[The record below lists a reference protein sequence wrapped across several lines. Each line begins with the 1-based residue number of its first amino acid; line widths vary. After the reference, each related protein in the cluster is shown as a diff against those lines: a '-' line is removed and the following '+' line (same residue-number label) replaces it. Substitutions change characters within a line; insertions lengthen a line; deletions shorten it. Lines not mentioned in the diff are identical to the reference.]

1 MLTQKQRDLLAF
13 IERRL
18 AEDGVSPSFDEMR
31 EAVGLRSKS
40 GVHRLIGAL
49 VERGFL
55 RRLPNRARALEVI
68 KPLEESGRGDPGSAA
83 PALRAPPVGAFGVAR
98 SAEIVSL
105 PLYGAIA
112 AGAPIEATSD
122 TANAVEVP
130 AGMIGRGRHYALT
143 VEGDSMVDAGILDG
157 DTAIIR
163 FCDSAEN
170 GEIVV
175 ALVDEQEVTL
185 KRLRRRGEQI
195 ALEPCNPN
203 YETRIFGPGRVRVQG
218 RLVGLMRRY

>member
-1 MLTQKQRDLLAF
+1 MLTPKQRELLAF
-13 IERRL
+13 IEQRL
-18 AEDGVSPSFDEMR
+18 AQDGVSPSFDEMR
-31 EAVGLRSKS
+31 EAVGLKSKS

-68 KPLEESGRGDPGSAA
+68 RPLDEPAERAAA
-83 PALRAPPVGAFGVAR
+83 PTIAIPVTVAGQGDL
-98 SAEIVSL
+98 VSL

-112 AGAPIEATSD
+112 AGAPIEALSD
-122 TANAVEVP
+122 PANAVDVP
-130 AGMIGRGRHYALT
+130 PGMIGRGRHYALT
-143 VEGDSMVDAGILDG
+143 VEGDSMMEAGILDG

-163 FCDSAEN
+163 YCDTADN

-175 ALVDEQEVTL
+175 ALVDDGEVTL

-195 ALEPCNPN
+195 ALEPCNAA